1 MVTPTIAIRPAHT
14 GDYHRVRGLLI
25 SSYLEYRD
33 CLPPDLFG
41 AYLVDL
47 VDLERR
53 HDLGEILVAEHDG
66 AIVGTAT
73 FYPDA
78 TDDGTG
84 WPATASSI
92 RAVAVRPSMRG
103 HGIGGALLDVCLGR
117 ARRRGSAQV
126 CLHTAPF
133 MEAAIRLYE
142 SIGFTRV
149 PAFDVDVT
157 KRIPGT
163 PSGELTIAAYALDL
177 TSASVSAA

>member
-1 MVTPTIAIRPAHT
+1 MATPTIAIRPAHT
-14 GDYHRVRGLLI
+14 GDFHRVRGLLI
-25 SSYLEYRD
+25 SSYIEYRD
-33 CLPPDLFG
+33 CLPAELFA

-53 HDLGEILVAEHDG
+53 QDLGEILVAEHNG

-78 TDDGTG
+78 TEDGTG

-92 RAVAVRPSMRG
+92 RAVAVRPAMRG
-103 HGIGGALLDVCLGR
+103 LGIGGALLDVCLGR
-117 ARRRGSAQV
+117 AQRRGSAQM

-142 SIGFTRV
+142 SIGFVRV
-149 PAFDVDVT
+149 PAFDVDLT
-157 KRIPGT
+157 KRITGAT
-163 PSGELTIAAYALDL
+163 SGQLTIAAYALDL
-177 TSASVSAA
+177 TSTSVSAA